1 MIRMPKK
8 TILIADDDLGYR
20 FPIKNLFEDDFEVL
34 EADNIEQMKALASS
48 ADSWIVDVRLP
59 SEKMEGIEAVRQL
72 WKGSKKP
79 KVIFISV
86 MPEWTAKRQLQ
97 ALKDDSIPYQWLE
110 KPFELELLF
119 KIVKAN
125 LGD

>member
-1 MIRMPKK
+1 MPKK